1 MIQKA
6 YSEGFQL
13 ALEKLGVSFGGSAG
27 AQIDK
32 AMTPVMTRSV
42 DNIKNLATKGRN
54 MVLGQARG
62 MPTPPI
68 TKQPQVQKP

>member
-1 MIQKA
+1 MINEA
-6 YSEGFQL
+6 YNKGFQQ
-13 ALEKLGVSFGGSAG
+13 ALEKLGVSIGGSAAVQAG
-27 AQIDK
+27 K

-62 MPTPPI
+62 MPTPP
-68 TKQPQVQKP
+68 KQAQVQLP